1 MVKLTNDEV
10 IVCTTHSCKQKVALN
25 LQLHQFV
32 PIFECQQEGITLE
45 WNHDRSPTHFLIE
58 HFDHLEVKILHT
70 VTKSCL

>member
-1 MVKLTNDEV
+1 MMRSSYVQLIPVSK
-10 IVCTTHSCKQKVALN
+10 KN

>member
-1 MVKLTNDEV
+1 MMRSSYVQLIPVSK
-10 IVCTTHSCKQKVALN
+10 K
-25 LQLHQFV
+25 LHQFV

-45 WNHDRSPTHFLIE
+45 WHHHHFLIK